1 MTGVTVPGPHWQHS
15 ETTAETE
22 NKVEGALLL
31 DVVIRECTPILKLL
45 ARKDETLLVRR
56 NTLLILDLRLHVVD
70 RVRRLDLQRDRLP
83 REGLDENLHTTTQ
96 TED

>member
-1 MTGVTVPGPHWQHS
+1 M
-15 ETTAETE
+15 
-22 NKVEGALLL
+22 EGALLL
-31 DVVIRECTPILKLL
+31 DVVIRERTPILKLL